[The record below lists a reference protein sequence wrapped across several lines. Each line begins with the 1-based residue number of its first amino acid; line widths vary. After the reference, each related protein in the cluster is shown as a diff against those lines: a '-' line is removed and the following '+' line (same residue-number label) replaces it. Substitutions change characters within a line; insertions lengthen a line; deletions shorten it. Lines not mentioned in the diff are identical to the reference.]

1 MLYVLMKTR
10 EGKDATPAKKK
21 DIRGV
26 EGKVARERW
35 MSTVHALFGCYNTFD
50 LELVCLSIFFDHCI
64 TPKINYK
71 AINYSFKIYYNLM
84 SSSF

>member
-10 EGKDATPAKKK
+10 EGKDATPAKKNK
-21 DIRGV
+21 RGV
-26 EGKVARERW
+26 VGKVARERW
-35 MSTVHALFGCYNTFD
+35 MSTVHALCGCSNTFD

-71 AINYSFKIYYNLM
+71 AINYSLKFITT
-84 SSSF
+84 